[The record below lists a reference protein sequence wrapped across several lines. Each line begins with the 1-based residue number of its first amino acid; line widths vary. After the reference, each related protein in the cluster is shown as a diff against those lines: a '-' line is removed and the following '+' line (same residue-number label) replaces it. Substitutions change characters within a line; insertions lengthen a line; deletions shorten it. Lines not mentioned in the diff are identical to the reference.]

1 MPLPAEKQ
9 DVVNTLTQQQNLDDW
24 KMLYKE
30 LMLDTVTP
38 TAARSLAVV
47 DISRTPSG
55 RTAWTRKITHPG
67 LVECLT
73 ASGPNLH
80 VFALGE
86 GIGELS
92 IDRRLSGPERAALQ
106 GFPPSIC
113 ELAGNTAK
121 DKRIFGNAMTVS
133 VIGAVMATELARL
146 MGLADK
152 DTISSWLDGK
162 ATTYI
167 YISIYLYT
175 YTHVYIYIYLD
186 ICSYT
191 VYSHG
196 Y

>member
-1 MPLPAEKQ
+1 
-9 DVVNTLTQQQNLDDW
+9 
-24 KMLYKE
+24 
-30 LMLDTVTP
+30 
-38 TAARSLAVV
+38 
-47 DISRTPSG
+47 
-55 RTAWTRKITHPG
+55 
-67 LVECLT
+67 
-73 ASGPNLH
+73 
-80 VFALGE
+80 
-86 GIGELS
+86 
-92 IDRRLSGPERAALQ
+92 
-106 GFPPSIC
+106 
-113 ELAGNTAK
+113 
-121 DKRIFGNAMTVS
+121 MTVS

-175 YTHVYIYIYLD
+175 YTHVCIYIYIYLD